1 MARRSQTAGHAP
13 RPSEPERHWWRKK
26 WPSIGALLVVL
37 GACTAVAAALA
48 FQISSVLPSV
58 GRDAQGEDPW
68 TDPIG
73 VEEAGP
79 FQIAHIPDCANAP
92 VVKIV
97 LLDEETRPLWQ
108 VTGPAV
114 PLRSFVVGVAPEGF
128 TTDTPLRT
136 GPPGEQLR
144 LVVIRRLKGAA
155 GIRYQASNLRKGRV
169 VALPGLSRFTIDG
182 FQTADVCGSTPG
194 SGNDGSS
201 SSTTPS
207 TTLLGG

>member
-1 MARRSQTAGHAP
+1 MARRGRTVGRRRVP
-13 RPSEPERHWWRKK
+13 REVERHWWRRK
-26 WPSIGALLVVL
+26 WPSIAALLVVL
-37 GACTAVAAALA
+37 GACTAVVVALT

-73 VEEAGP
+73 MEEAGP
-79 FQIAHIPDCANAP
+79 FQVAHIPDCANAP

-97 LLDEETRPLWQ
+97 LWDEQTRPLWQ
-108 VTGPAV
+108 VTGQAV
-114 PLRSFVVGVAPEGF
+114 ALRSFVVGVTPKGF
-128 TTDTPLRT
+128 TVDTPLRERR
-136 GPPGEQLR
+136 PPGEQLR

-169 VALPGLSRFTIDG
+169 VALPGLTRFTIDG

-194 SGNDGSS
+194 SGKDGSS
-201 SSTTPS
+201 STTS